1 MFQTRPLIGQHAECL
16 NLICCELAHI
26 SLNRFSEFTSRKM
39 AIIII
44 IMFFLERTVLNME
57 IEKQETLNA
66 RITSELRGY
75 LEGINATINERTKT
89 EQ

>member
-1 MFQTRPLIGQHAECL
+1 MIG
-16 NLICCELAHI
+16 CELPYFI
-26 SLNRFSEFTSRKM
+26 LRKKSLNNKKYG
-39 AIIII
+39 
-44 IMFFLERTVLNME
+44 LERTVLNME

-66 RITSELRGY
+66 KITSELRGY

>member
-1 MFQTRPLIGQHAECL
+1 MVGSENFL
-16 NLICCELAHI
+16 NFFFE
-26 SLNRFSEFTSRKM
+26 NFFDNFSKR
-39 AIIII
+39 I
-44 IMFFLERTVLNME
+44 FLERAVLNME

-66 RITSELRGY
+66 RVTSELRGY

>member
-1 MFQTRPLIGQHAECL
+1 MIKYG
-16 NLICCELAHI
+16 
-26 SLNRFSEFTSRKM
+26 
-39 AIIII
+39 
-44 IMFFLERTVLNME
+44 LERTVLNME

-66 RITSELRGY
+66 KITSELRGY